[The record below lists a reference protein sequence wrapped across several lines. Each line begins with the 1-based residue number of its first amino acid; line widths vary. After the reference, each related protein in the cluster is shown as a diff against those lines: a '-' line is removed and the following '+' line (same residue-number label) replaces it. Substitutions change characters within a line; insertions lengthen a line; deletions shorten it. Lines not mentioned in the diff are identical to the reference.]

1 MYMEHIQDLTV
12 ALSKHKY
19 TIRLAPGNTS
29 NLSSFSKSIHGSAV
43 LHG

>member
-1 MYMEHIQDLTV
+1 MYMEHTEDLTV

-19 TIRLAPGNTS
+19 TIRLAPSNMS
-29 NLSSFSKSIHGSAV
+29 NLSSFSKSTHGSAM